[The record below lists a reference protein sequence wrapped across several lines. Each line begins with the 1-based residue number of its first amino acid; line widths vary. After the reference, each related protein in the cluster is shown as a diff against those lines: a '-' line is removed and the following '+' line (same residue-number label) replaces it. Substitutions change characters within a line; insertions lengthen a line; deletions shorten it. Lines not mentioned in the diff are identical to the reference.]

1 MYVWV
6 VDDQI
11 RNLDI
16 QQRYMDKP
24 NANKISQRLQRVK
37 AGVGSIQNIPA
48 ILRYL
53 RPYACFQR
61 LRMFNAFRERRS
73 SIRRAGR
80 LAIE

>member
-53 RPYACFQR
+53 RPFFYMLVFSAEECSM
-61 LRMFNAFRERRS
+61 LSAKV
-73 SIRRAGR
+73 ID
-80 LAIE
+80 